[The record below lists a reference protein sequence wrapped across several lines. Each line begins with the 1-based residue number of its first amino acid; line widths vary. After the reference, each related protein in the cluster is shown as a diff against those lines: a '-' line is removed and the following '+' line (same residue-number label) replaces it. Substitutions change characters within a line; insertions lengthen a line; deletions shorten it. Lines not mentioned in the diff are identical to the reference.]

1 MISSFRSK
9 PLKLFYDK
17 GDASKLPADHLVRI
31 QNVLTRLDVA
41 KKPEELNVPGYDYHQ
56 PKGNLKDFYSVKV
69 KNNFKIIFRF
79 FGEDAADVD
88 YLDYH

>member
-31 QNVLTRLDVA
+31 QSVLTRLDVA

-56 PKGNLKDFYSVKV
+56 LKGNLKDFYSVKV

>member
-56 PKGNLKDFYSVKV
+56 LKGNLKDFYSVKV